1 MTPKKVNQNI
11 VKWIFGS
18 VSKGSRRKSFLLSG
32 RATKRGVGGGLN
44 GCVTNEKRTFLM

>member
-32 RATKRGVGGGLN
+32 RATKRGGGLN
-44 GCVTNEKRTFLM
+44 GCVTKEKRTFLM